1 MLTFTGKK
9 GNFTVFNSI
18 KTVQQKYRELG
29 LTLMQLDLAI
39 DGSGQV
45 DFEEVKKDLNYMVS
59 ENDDFS
65 IKDTSKTW
73 KVEYTIEEHDDAI
86 LPTKKLRLKIY
97 GKSEE
102 MLASNGVA
110 INFPG
115 EPQKILHSGNS

>member
-65 IKDTSKTW
+65 IKDTSDNW

>member
-59 ENDDFS
+59 KNDDFS
-65 IKDTSKTW
+65 IKDTSDNW

>member
-1 MLTFTGKK
+1 
-9 GNFTVFNSI
+9 
-18 KTVQQKYRELG
+18 
-29 LTLMQLDLAI
+29 
-39 DGSGQV
+39 
-45 DFEEVKKDLNYMVS
+45 MVS

-65 IKDTSKTW
+65 IKDTSDNW

-86 LPTKKLRLKIY
+86 LSTKKLRLKIY

-102 MLASNGVA
+102 MLTSNGVA